1 MGKTPFALVVSKT
14 GWPAAEAK
22 RKRKIDL
29 NNYAQSLG
37 KKDQS
42 ISGSVSQGLLCGSSV
57 IFVTLWWK
65 LTCEHAHHRDTEN
78 TKVARGNVQNS
89 KAIR

>member
-29 NNYAQSLG
+29 NNYAQSLA
-37 KKDQS
+37 KKDQ
-42 ISGSVSQGLLCGSSV
+42 
-57 IFVTLWWK
+57 
-65 LTCEHAHHRDTEN
+65 
-78 TKVARGNVQNS
+78 
-89 KAIR
+89 

>member
-1 MGKTPFALVVSKT
+1 MGKTPFALVVAKT

-22 RKRKIDL
+22 PKRKIDL

-42 ISGSVSQGLLCGSSV
+42 ISGSVSQGPSLWLLCDLCDSV
-57 IFVTLWWK
+57 VEVNL
-65 LTCEHAHHRDTEN
+65 
-78 TKVARGNVQNS
+78 
-89 KAIR
+89 